1 METAQRVL
9 DDMTAG
15 QEAIDEQ
22 TELVNTALKNLVK
35 QEIPSA
41 DRTALDAK
49 LNEARVEAEKTDIYT
64 ADSIAYLNQVIAEVE
79 NTAAAENLTQE
90 QIDGLTVKLE
100 EAIKALAR
108 LPKPTPDVIDRSG
121 LSEKISEAE
130 KLSVSENIYTEE
142 SMEVLKQAINAA
154 KDIYADPNASQED
167 IDAQVSALQA
177 AIDSLEIADS
187 VKPETPDEGEQ
198 GTGDS
203 ENPEEKPDSVI
214 QQPENSSGNEDHD
227 STINTNKGNTP
238 KTGDRTNVKV
248 LAVTGGIA
256 LVAILSTVV
265 IMLRKKRR

>member
-1 METAQRVL
+1 M
-9 DDMTAG
+9 
-15 QEAIDEQ
+15 
-22 TELVNTALKNLVK
+22 
-35 QEIPSA
+35 
-41 DRTALDAK
+41 
-49 LNEARVEAEKTDIYT
+49 
-64 ADSIAYLNQVIAEVE
+64 
-79 NTAAAENLTQE
+79 
-90 QIDGLTVKLE
+90 
-100 EAIKALAR
+100 
-108 LPKPTPDVIDRSG
+108 IDRSG
-121 LSEKISEAE
+121 LSEKISETE

-256 LVAILSTVV
+256 LVVILSTVV

>member
-1 METAQRVL
+1 MQ
-9 DDMTAG
+9 
-15 QEAIDEQ
+15 
-22 TELVNTALKNLVK
+22 K
-35 QEIPSA
+35 P
-41 DRTALDAK
+41 
-49 LNEARVEAEKTDIYT
+49 
-64 ADSIAYLNQVIAEVE
+64 
-79 NTAAAENLTQE
+79 
-90 QIDGLTVKLE
+90 VKLE

-248 LAVTGGIA
+248 LAVTGGIE